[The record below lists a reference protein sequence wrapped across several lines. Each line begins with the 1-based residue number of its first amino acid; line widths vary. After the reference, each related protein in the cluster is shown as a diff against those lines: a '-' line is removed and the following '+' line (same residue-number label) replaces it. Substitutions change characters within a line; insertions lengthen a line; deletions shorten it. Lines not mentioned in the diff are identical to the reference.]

1 MDLRKYMKHKVFL
14 NILIF
19 LLLAYNCQIVYAQK
33 KKAYKGKDMSS
44 SSASMTAQR
53 LGFQIIFPNINK
65 IPFYF
70 NEAELKNINSLEKK
84 KDLIGLQVA
93 LDRYVRNFGIQNF
106 SRNTEMIWKL
116 GQLCELHG
124 DKEKALYLYRI
135 ALKHHKPKQND
146 QITKHYDSLVVK
158 DQFVPLEYYY
168 DLVEYR
174 RSIDTL
180 IPPQNVFL
188 NMGELV
194 NDRKYPD
201 YGPTMNVQGNML
213 IFTKRKKELTAT
225 KLAYREN
232 EELYY
237 TINYDGFWDEAQ
249 PFSSA
254 INSHCNEGSACISRD
269 GKTLYFARCKVTEFQ
284 YDCRDCI
291 GSCDI
296 YVSQLQEDTTWGVP
310 VNLGPQVNT
319 VYWDSH
325 PTLSHTE
332 DTLFFASDRLGG
344 FGLSDIWFTRK
355 QADGQWSPAENLGPI
370 VNTRGNDVSP
380 FYHPEHHVLY
390 FSSNNQLLNFGDID
404 TTQKTT
410 LTFDIYKTRH
420 IAGMWDEPRNIGPLV
435 NGKGDEYYFTI
446 DAKSRDL
453 FYAKS
458 EIDNINNLDLYSFP
472 LPMEAQA
479 KAYTKFSGSLRDSL
493 SDAPFSG
500 IVSVIDLTN
509 GIEVSPKYMR
519 EDGSFEF
526 DLIPENEYLLVIQ
539 GDDFFRVE
547 EQFQLN
553 GDTTINLKTN
563 SIKYNKW
570 KFNSLEFDNNSSLI
584 KPEMENDLNKV
595 VDFMLDHPY
604 FRINISGHTD
614 SDGDPNANVKLS
626 KARAQ
631 AIRNYVIEKGFVN
644 PDRIVAEGYGNQK
657 PIVEEKTPEDKRINR
672 RVEFEIIKLTPEEME
687 EMRRIEKEK
696 RKEKSEEE
704 LFNFEF
710 EEEHHNTESESNTT
724 E

>member
-1 MDLRKYMKHKVFL
+1 MRLKAFL
-14 NILIF
+14 NIFIF
-19 LLLAYNCQIVYAQK
+19 LLLLCNCQIVHAQK
-33 KKAYKGKDMSS
+33 KKGFKGKDISS
-44 SSASMTAQR
+44 SYASVTAQR
-53 LGFQIIFPNINK
+53 LGIQIIFPNINK
-65 IPFYF
+65 IPFYY
-70 NEAELKNINSLEKK
+70 NEEELKNIKALEKNK
-84 KDLIGLQVA
+84 NLIELQTA
-93 LDRYVRNFGIQNF
+93 LENYVSNFGIQNF

-116 GQLCELHG
+116 GQLCEANGQL
-124 DKEKALYLYRI
+124 EKALYMYRI

-146 QITKHYDSLVVK
+146 VIINRYDSLVVK
-158 DQFVPLEYYY
+158 EEFVPLEYYY

-180 IPPQNVFL
+180 IPPKNVFL

-194 NDRKYPD
+194 NDRKFPD

-237 TINYDGFWDEAQ
+237 TINYDGFWDEAL

-310 VNLGPQVNT
+310 TNLGPQVNT

-325 PTLSHTE
+325 PTLSHSE

-344 FGLSDIWFTRK
+344 FGLSDIWYSVK
-355 QADGQWSPAENLGPI
+355 QKDNKWSAAQNLGPI

-390 FSSNNQLLNFGDID
+390 FSSTSQLMNFGDID
-404 TTQKTT
+404 TVQKAK
-410 LTFDIYKTRH
+410 LTFDIYKTRN
-420 IAGMWDEPRNIGPLV
+420 IGGMWDEPRNIGPLV

-446 DAKSRDL
+446 DGKSVDL

-458 EIDNINNLDLYSFP
+458 EIDNIENLDLYSFP

-493 SDAPFSG
+493 TDEAFTG

-509 GIEVSPKYMR
+509 SIEVAPKFIKP
-519 EDGSFEF
+519 DGSFEF

-547 EQFQLN
+547 HQFQLT
-553 GDTTINLKTN
+553 GDTSITLKTN

-570 KFNSLEFDNNSSLI
+570 KFNSLEFENNSAEI
-584 KPEMENDLNKV
+584 KLEMEEDLNKV

-604 FRINISGHTD
+604 FRIKISGHTD
-614 SDGDPNANVKLS
+614 SDGDANANLRLS
-626 KARAQ
+626 RERAQ
-631 AIRNYVIEKGFVN
+631 SIRKYVIEKGFVN
-644 PDRIVAEGYGNQK
+644 PERIIAEGYGNQK
-657 PIVEEKTPEDKRINR
+657 PIVVENTSEDKKINR
-672 RVEFEIIKLTPEEME
+672 RVEFEIIKLTPEEIEAMRLE
-687 EMRRIEKEK
+687 EKQR

-704 LFNFEF
+704 LFDFEAEP
-710 EEEHHNTESESNTT
+710 EESIENLESIPK
-724 E
+724 

>member
-1 MDLRKYMKHKVFL
+1 MRLKAFL
-14 NILIF
+14 NIFIF
-19 LLLAYNCQIVYAQK
+19 LLLLCNCQIVHAQK
-33 KKAYKGKDMSS
+33 KKGFKGKDISS
-44 SSASMTAQR
+44 SYASVTAQR
-53 LGFQIIFPNINK
+53 LGIQIIFPNINK
-65 IPFYF
+65 IPFYY
-70 NEAELKNINSLEKK
+70 NEEELKNIKALEKNK
-84 KDLIGLQVA
+84 NLIELQTA
-93 LDRYVRNFGIQNF
+93 LENYVSNFGIQNF

-116 GQLCELHG
+116 GQLCEANGQL
-124 DKEKALYLYRI
+124 EKALYMYRI

-146 QITKHYDSLVVK
+146 VIINRYDSLVVK
-158 DQFVPLEYYY
+158 EEFVPLEYYY

-180 IPPQNVFL
+180 IPPKNVFL

-194 NDRKYPD
+194 NDRKFPD

-237 TINYDGFWDEAQ
+237 TINYDGFWDEAL

-310 VNLGPQVNT
+310 TNLGPQVNT

-325 PTLSHTE
+325 PTLSHSE

-344 FGLSDIWFTRK
+344 FGLSDIWYSVK
-355 QADGQWSPAENLGPI
+355 QKDNKWSAAQNLGPI

-390 FSSNNQLLNFGDID
+390 FSSTSQLMNFGDID
-404 TTQKTT
+404 TVQKAK
-410 LTFDIYKTRH
+410 LTFDIYKTRN
-420 IAGMWDEPRNIGPLV
+420 IGGMWDEPRNIGPLV

-446 DAKSRDL
+446 DGKSVDL

-458 EIDNINNLDLYSFP
+458 EIDNIENLDLYSFP

-493 SDAPFSG
+493 TDEAFTG

-509 GIEVSPKYMR
+509 SIEVAPKFIKP
-519 EDGSFEF
+519 DGSFEF

-547 EQFQLN
+547 HQFQLT
-553 GDTTINLKTN
+553 GDTSITLKTN

-570 KFNSLEFDNNSSLI
+570 KFNSLEFENNSAEI
-584 KPEMENDLNKV
+584 KLEMEEDLNKV

-604 FRINISGHTD
+604 FRIKISGHTD
-614 SDGDPNANVKLS
+614 SDGDANANLRLS
-626 KARAQ
+626 RERAQ
-631 AIRNYVIEKGFVN
+631 SIRKYVIEKGFVN
-644 PDRIVAEGYGNQK
+644 PERIIAEGYGNQK
-657 PIVEEKTPEDKRINR
+657 PIVVENTSEDKKINR
-672 RVEFEIIKLTPEEME
+672 RVEFEIIKLTPEEIEAMRLE
-687 EMRRIEKEK
+687 EKQR

-704 LFNFEF
+704 LFDFEAEP
-710 EEEHHNTESESNTT
+710 EENIENLESIPK
-724 E
+724 